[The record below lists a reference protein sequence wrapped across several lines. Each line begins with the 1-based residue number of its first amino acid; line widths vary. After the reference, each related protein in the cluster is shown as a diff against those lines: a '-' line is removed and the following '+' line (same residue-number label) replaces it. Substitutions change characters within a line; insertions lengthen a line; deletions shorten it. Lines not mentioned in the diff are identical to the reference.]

1 MKPNNLNDFYEFVQ
15 SIPTAD
21 SVRARLDQQ
30 AAQTPEGELN
40 SLLNDASNYIAA
52 LEKKVRRTMLDDVD
66 VVEKLWALDH
76 VLQKESPAL
85 AQIARDAASQILKLR
100 RTVEETK
107 V

>member
-52 LEKKVRRTMLDDVD
+52 LEKKVRQHNVG
-66 VVEKLWALDH
+66 
-76 VLQKESPAL
+76 
-85 AQIARDAASQILKLR
+85 
-100 RTVEETK
+100 
-107 V
+107 

>member
-1 MKPNNLNDFYEFVQ
+1 
-15 SIPTAD
+15 
-21 SVRARLDQQ
+21 
-30 AAQTPEGELN
+30 
-40 SLLNDASNYIAA
+40 
-52 LEKKVRRTMLDDVD
+52 MLDDVD

>member
-1 MKPNNLNDFYEFVQ
+1 MNRDNLNDFYEFVQ

-40 SLLNDASNYIAA
+40 SLLNDASKYIAE
-52 LEKKVRRTMLDDVD
+52 LEKKARRTMLDDVD
-66 VVEKLWALDH
+66 IIEKLRALDH
-76 VLQKESPAL
+76 VLQKESPLL
-85 AQIARDAASQILKLR
+85 AQIVRDAASQILGLR
-100 RTVEETK
+100 RTIEETK